1 MAGLLPGALGLVGGD
16 PITFGLVGYFRY
28 AGDVGRSIRFPAR
41 PGGFYLIARPG
52 CYVRL
57 NDRLVSELLARP
69 GSYRVDTDA
78 PQEFRARPGEFFEDV
93 ADPLAFLARMQVET
107 TPDLL
112 AVTAR
117 PGAFRVDARAPLFTV
132 TARDEGP

>member
-28 AGDVGRSIRFPAR
+28 AGDVVQIIRFPAR
-41 PGGFYLIARPG
+41 PGCFYLVGRPG
-52 CYVRL
+52 CYVRA
-57 NDRLVSELLARP
+57 NDRLVADLLARP
-69 GSYRVDTDA
+69 GAYRFKT
-78 PQEFRARPGEFFEDV
+78 ERRGSIRARPGDFFEDV

-117 PGAFRVDARAPLFTV
+117 PGVFRVDARAPLLSV